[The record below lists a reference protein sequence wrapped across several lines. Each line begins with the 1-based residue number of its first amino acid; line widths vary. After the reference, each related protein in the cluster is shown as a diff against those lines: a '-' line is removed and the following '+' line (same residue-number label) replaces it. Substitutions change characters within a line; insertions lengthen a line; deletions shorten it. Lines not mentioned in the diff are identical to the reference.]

1 MIWRTFSQK
10 RDVQWRLLNS
20 FRKIAKWHSF
30 SWVLWKKQSRP
41 SLSFITMTLEKITT
55 SEFPSQNLQSDF
67 FLWIFLLRLDHNF
80 SKTFRHRLKQLKTNS
95 ASFTKV
101 TLVWYSSIFR
111 KSRDVLFFHF
121 FPLPVCDQRFV
132 FPLYHSFYENN
143 LQEKKIRK
151 RIFFQ

>member
-132 FPLYHSFYENN
+132 FLCTIVSMKITFR
-143 LQEKKIRK
+143 KKK
-151 RIFFQ
+151 SGKEFFFQ